1 MSTDADLKTDIAL
14 IKKDVKQ
21 IEKFFDKVDSVI
33 TEMSDITKSLAVQQQ
48 ILEHFSS
55 KIEEI
60 DDRMEEHKSED
71 VRRSDVLHKRLTEYR
86 NSSKEDHKRLS
97 DQSAENRK
105 LRNQEIMTELGK
117 LNGNLE
123 ARMDDLKRSTED
135 QEDRLRRIENMK
147 WWLIGAAAGLT
158 FVINVLIKVDLS
170 SFIS

>member
-1 MSTDADLKTDIAL
+1 MSTDADFKTDIAL

-123 ARMDDLKRSTED
+123 TRMDDLKRSTED
-135 QEDRLRRIENMK
+135 QEDRLRKIENMK

-158 FVINVLIKVDLS
+158 FVINVLIKVDLT

>member
-55 KIEEI
+55 KIEEL
-60 DDRMEEHKSED
+60 DDRMEEHKVED

-86 NSSKEDHKRLS
+86 TASKEDHKRLS

-158 FVINVLIKVDLS
+158 FVINVLIKVDLT

>member
-123 ARMDDLKRSTED
+123 TRMDDLKRSTED
-135 QEDRLRRIENMK
+135 QEDRLRKIENMK

-158 FVINVLIKVDLS
+158 FVINVLIKVDLT

>member
-1 MSTDADLKTDIAL
+1 MSTDGDLKTDIAL

-48 ILEHFSS
+48 IIEHFSS
-55 KIEEI
+55 KLEDLEEKMEVHKAEDIERTRI
-60 DDRMEEHKSED
+60 
-71 VRRSDVLHKRLTEYR
+71 LHKRLEEYR

-105 LRNQEIMTELGK
+105 LRNQEIMSELAK

-123 ARMDDLKRSTED
+123 SRMDDLKTSTED
-135 QEDRLRRIENMK
+135 QESRIRKIENAK

-158 FVINVLIKVDLS
+158 FVINMLIKMDVA

>member
-1 MSTDADLKTDIAL
+1 MSTESDLKTDIAL

-21 IEKFFDKVDSVI
+21 IEKFFDKVDAVM
-33 TEMSDITKSLAVQQQ
+33 TEMSDMTKSLAVQQQ

-55 KIEEI
+55 KLEDLEE
-60 DDRMEEHKSED
+60 RMEEHKAED
-71 VRRSDVLHKRLTEYR
+71 IERTRVLHKRLAEYR
-86 NSSKEDHKRLS
+86 DSSKEDHKRLS

-105 LRNQEIMTELGK
+105 LRNQEIMAELAK

-123 ARMDDLKRSTED
+123 TRMDDLKRNTED
-135 QEDRLRRIENMK
+135 QETRIRKIENAK

-158 FVINVLIKVDLS
+158 FVINMLIKMDIS